1 MSGLGQSWDDYK
13 LKPHGTLA
21 AYQRHLRKHEH
32 ACYPCMQ
39 ADARDRAERLG
50 SEYKGPKV
58 PDPRRARNGLPVFRP
73 YIYRGTGA
81 DAYTGEVV
89 L

>member
-1 MSGLGQSWDDYK
+1 MAEPRTARVVTGRPLATRPLTDAEQARRYRQGITSRANSG
-13 LKPHGTLA
+13 
-21 AYQRHLRKHEH
+21 
-32 ACYPCMQ
+32 
-39 ADARDRAERLG
+39 
-50 SEYKGPKV
+50 
-58 PDPRRARNGLPVFRP
+58 RRVWFEAPPNGLPEFRP